1 MEHRTRQR
9 QHYRGHHVVLVVFIA
24 IIAGLVSFWTGQAHA
39 QPAPKTVTWV
49 NATKNTDG
57 SAIPATGTG
66 ALTRTTVEYGTCM
79 SRNPDVFG
87 TKQGEIFVAAPAQ
100 TLQLSLVVV
109 QEYCLR
115 AWHANTY
122 AVAPL
127 TPNSVGTS
135 GYSNVAFTS
144 IAPPSPGVPASLTVT
159 SPTAYEMRTT
169 GGKLVAYAVGTTQ
182 MGALCSTEERI
193 VAGVSYRRVEHA
205 DLVVW
210 PQKLPLEPWARCG

>member
-1 MEHRTRQR
+1 MTR
-9 QHYRGHHVVLVVFIA
+9 VLVTLALIALAGPVF
-24 IIAGLVSFWTGQAHA
+24 A

-57 SAIPATGTG
+57 SSIPATGAG
-66 ALTRTTVEYGTCM
+66 SLVRTTVEYGTCM

-122 AVAPL
+122 AVAPFVA
-127 TPNSVGTS
+127 NSAGTS

-144 IAPPSPGVPASLTVT
+144 VAPPSPQPPASLTVT
-159 SPTAYEMRTT
+159 NPTAYEMRTT
-169 GGKLVAYAVGTTQ
+169 NGKLVAYAVGTVQ
-182 MGALCSTEERI
+182 LGSLCGTEERV

-210 PQKLPLEPWARCG
+210 PQKLPLEAWAKCS